1 MGGQLLH
8 VINLQPVGVEDT
20 LYRPQREVV
29 EVLVINGVKLALLN
43 QPEEVGEL
51 HGDRPAGGQHRTQP
65 LHKAVDIRDVGQH
78 IVADYQVV
86 EAVPAPELPGGTGP
100 EKAAFHLNSLFPCF
114 RRHIFRRLNAL
125 DGDAIGLEVLQQVA
139 IVAGNFQHMADRRK
153 GKAGDDHIHIRLAVG
168 QPAPGVGAEILVL
181 PENLLRPP
189 VFGGLNQK
197 ALAAHLH
204 IQRIKHLPTIQIVL
218 FQVLVGQ
225 RGQAQVGKSMLQL
238 AAAKAAVLVIQFHFL
253 PFFEASI

>member
-100 EKAAFHLNSLFPCF
+100 EKAAFHLNALGP
-114 RRHIFRRLNAL
+114 RLLRHVLRRLHTLNGNPVGLEILQQIPVVA
-125 DGDAIGLEVLQQVA
+125 GDLQYSAGRGQLQPLHDFIHIGLTV
-139 IVAGNFQHMADRRK
+139 R
-153 GKAGDDHIHIRLAVG
+153 
-168 QPAPGVGAEILVL
+168 QPAGRIGAEILIL
-181 PENLLRPP
+181 PKNLFRLLVQLR
-189 VFGGLNQK
+189 LRQK

-204 IQRIKHLPTIQIVL
+204 LEGIKHLPPRQITFLEV
-218 FQVLVGQ
+218 FVGQ
-225 RGQAQVGKSMLQL
+225 RR
-238 AAAKAAVLVIQFHFL
+238 
-253 PFFEASI
+253 